1 MTVPIFSRRDM
12 LAGLAVL
19 AAAGHLTPAAG
30 RPLLTVHKDP
40 NCGCCGGWVE
50 HLRAAGFEVAVRE
63 TSDLQPLKARLGV
76 PDALASCHTAE
87 MGRYVIEGHV
97 PVRAIER
104 LLGEQPDARGLAVP
118 GMPLGSPGMGGAPEV
133 YDVILFGAGRQERYG
148 RYRGDREV

>member
-133 YDVILFGAGRQERYG
+133 YEVILFGADRQERYG